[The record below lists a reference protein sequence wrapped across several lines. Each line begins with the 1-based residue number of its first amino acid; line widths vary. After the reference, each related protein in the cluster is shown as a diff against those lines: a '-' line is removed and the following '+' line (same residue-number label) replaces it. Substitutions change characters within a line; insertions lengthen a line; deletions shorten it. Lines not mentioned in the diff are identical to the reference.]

1 MNFIKSILV
10 LILLSPLFLFAQG
23 EGQNWYFGYNAGL
36 DFTGGSP
43 VAMTNGSVNQWEGVA
58 SISDAAGNLL
68 FYTNGQNIWD
78 ATHGVMQNGS
88 GLMGHNS
95 ASQSA
100 VIVPKPYAP
109 GIYYVFTVDKTADG
123 NGVRYS
129 IVDMNLNGSLGAVT
143 GVKNILLMSN
153 TTEKITA
160 VRHANNSDIWVICHK
175 WGSNQFQSF
184 LINGCSGLQTTPVI
198 SNVGSS
204 HTHVAY
210 SANTGA
216 IGYMKASP
224 QGNKLGLAFFTQPS
238 SSSPHFELFD
248 FNNNTG
254 GVSNSITLPSPSST
268 PKPPG
273 ITYYAAYGVEFSPDG
288 TFFYG
293 GLNATGEIYQYDLSA
308 GGATAIR
315 NSATLVGTGTGL
327 ASNSNKI
334 GALQLATDGK
344 IYVARDG
351 MSSLGAITNPNSYGA
366 FYTDNAVGLGG
377 STSGLGLPTF
387 IQSFFI
393 SALDLSVNYSGNK
406 CVGNSIAFNL
416 QGVDVS
422 NVDHVDWDFGDGTT
436 LTNQNSSGTVNHTY
450 SSSGTYY
457 VEIKYYFV
465 TAGCI
470 YYGTIGRNINI
481 AASPTATAVTS
492 GSYCTSGSAVSLN
505 GTTSGGTWSG
515 TGVSGS
521 SFYPS
526 LAGVG
531 THTLTYSLVN
541 GAGCTD
547 SDNTTVTVNQTLDAT
562 ITTSTTSM
570 CLAEPAITLTA
581 ASNGGT
587 WTGAGVVN
595 GQFDPSIAGI
605 GSHTITYSTS
615 NNGCTDSDTH
625 TINVTNTADA
635 TITAVGTVCS
645 NDSPISLSAVTSGG
659 TWSGTGVSSNQFDPS
674 SAGVGTHTLTYTIT
688 GVCGDVDTET
698 ITVTQAPDAS
708 FTGGGPYCSEDNAV
722 TLTSTTA
729 GGTFSGTGISTN
741 SFDPS
746 AAGVG
751 SFPIQ
756 YSVTANGCTASTTE
770 TLVVNQT
777 PDATI
782 TSITSLCTSDASIT
796 LTSNTPGGTWTGT
809 AVNVNTFD
817 PSVSGGGSFAI
828 TYNVTTGSCSN
839 SESVTINVIDN
850 PDPTINLSG
859 PFCPTDGAVTLTAAS
874 PGGTWTGTGITDANL
889 GTFDPSLITGNSV
902 ITYTIGGSCGGVDTE
917 TFISDL
923 GYCDHDNDGVNDNE
937 DPDDDNDGVLDV
949 DEDINGDGDF
959 MNDDTDGD
967 GIPNVF
973 DLDSDNDGI
982 VDVIEGGGQ
991 DPDGDGIIGTGPI
1004 TDADNDGLDDS
1015 VDNYNSGAPV
1025 GEVTNGTPLP
1035 LPNTDNDGNGLYN
1048 VIDIDSDNDGIVDN
1062 IEGQASN
1069 GFTPPTGNDQDQDG
1083 IDDAYDLDNQGTP
1096 IVPENTDGDSED
1108 DYMDLDSDNDSD
1120 NDILEGWDMNN
1131 DGVADIT
1138 PSGNDSDN
1146 DGLDD
1151 AFDLDGTSSINNG
1164 EANNGVTVLSSVII
1178 PNMDDPNTPE
1188 YDWREAL
1195 DHDHDGVTDSE
1206 DPDDDND
1213 GILDVDEDT
1222 NGDGDFSNDDA
1233 DGDGIPNNF
1242 DLDSDND
1249 GIVDV
1254 IEAGGEDPDG
1264 DGIIGTGPITDA
1276 DHDGLADSVD
1286 DYNGGAP
1293 VGEITNGT
1301 PLSNPDTDNDG
1312 MVDVIDLDADND
1324 GIVDNIE
1331 AQTSDDYIP
1340 PVGND
1345 TDQDGIDDAYDL
1357 DNGGTPLVPVN
1368 TDEAE
1373 DNPDYTDLNSD
1384 NDNDDDILEGW
1395 DEDND
1400 GYADTTPSGNDS
1412 DADGIDDAFDVD
1424 GTSTVNNGGPTNGG
1438 SLATDFPNNDDVDS
1452 DELDW
1457 REVETYVII
1466 PNIFTPN
1473 GDGINDEFVLNTSN
1487 MESLS
1492 TTIFNRWGQTIYEWK
1507 GVNGSWDGYTKASQE
1522 ATEGTYFYL
1531 IIGVD
1536 NLGEK
1541 FEYKGSVV
1549 LDR

>member
-1 MNFIKSILV
+1 
-10 LILLSPLFLFAQG
+10 
-23 EGQNWYFGYNAGL
+23 
-36 DFTGGSP
+36 
-43 VAMTNGSVNQWEGVA
+43 
-58 SISDAAGNLL
+58 
-68 FYTNGQNIWD
+68 
-78 ATHGVMQNGS
+78 
-88 GLMGHNS
+88 
-95 ASQSA
+95 
-100 VIVPKPYAP
+100 
-109 GIYYVFTVDKTADG
+109 
-123 NGVRYS
+123 
-129 IVDMNLNGSLGAVT
+129 
-143 GVKNILLMSN
+143 MSN

-175 WGSNQFQSF
+175 WNSNQFQAF

-198 SNVGSS
+198 SNVGSVHN
-204 HTHVAY
+204 HTTN
-210 SANTGA
+210 SGQWNTGA

-224 QGNKLGLAFFTQPS
+224 QGDKLGLAFFTQPNA
-238 SSSPHFELFD
+238 SSPHFELFD
-248 FNNNTG
+248 FNNSTG
-254 GVSNSITLPSPSST
+254 GVSNSVTLPNPSST
-268 PKPPG
+268 PLPAG
-273 ITYYAAYGVEFSPDG
+273 VAWYAAYGVEFSPDG
-288 TFFYG
+288 SYFYG
-293 GLNATGEIYQYDLSA
+293 GLNATGEVFQYDLWA

-315 NSATLVGTGTGL
+315 NSATLVGTGTGNL
-327 ASNSNKI
+327 QNKI

-351 MSSLGAITNPNSYGA
+351 EGFLGSITNPNSSGA
-366 FYTDNAVGLGG
+366 FYTNNAVSLGG
-377 STSGLGLPTF
+377 RTSGLGLPTF

-393 SALDLSVNYSGNK
+393 SALDLYISYSGDD
-406 CVGNSIAFNL
+406 CVGNAITFNL
-416 QGVDVS
+416 QGADVS
-422 NVDHVDWDFGDGTT
+422 NVAYLDWDFGDGTV
-436 LTNQNSSGTVNHTY
+436 LTNQSNTGTVSHTYTSSGSH
-450 SSSGTYY
+450 Y
-457 VEIKYYFV
+457 VEIKYYFT
-465 TAGCI
+465 TAGCT
-470 YYGTIGRNINI
+470 YYGTTGGYINVI
-481 AASPTATAVTS
+481 ATPTANAITN
-492 GSYCTSGSAVSLN
+492 GSYCTSGSSVSLN
-505 GTTSGGTWSG
+505 GSPSGGTWSG
-515 TGVSGS
+515 TGVSGNT
-521 SFYPS
+521 FYPS
-526 LAGVG
+526 SAGVG
-531 THTLTYSLVN
+531 THTLTYTVTS
-541 GAGCTD
+541 GGCSD
-547 SDNTTVTVNQTLDAT
+547 SDNTTVTVNQAPNAS

-570 CLAEPAITLTA
+570 CLAESPITLTA

-587 WTGAGVVN
+587 WTGPGIS
-595 GQFDPSIAGI
+595 GSQFDPAVAGI

-615 NNGCTDSDTH
+615 SNGCSDSDTH

-645 NDSPISLSAVTSGG
+645 DDSPISLSAVTSGG
-659 TWSGTGVSSNQFDPS
+659 TWTGTGVSGSQFNPS
-674 SAGVGTHTLTYTIT
+674 TAGAGTHTITYTIT
-688 GVCGDVDTET
+688 GVCGDSDTET

-708 FTGGGPYCSEDNAV
+708 FTGGGPYCSADNAV
-722 TLTSTTA
+722 TLTPTNG
-729 GGTFSGTGISTN
+729 GGTFSGTGMSGA

-746 AAGVG
+746 VAGVG

-756 YSVTANGCTASTTE
+756 YTLTANGCTASTTE
-770 TLVVNQT
+770 TLVVNLT

-782 TSITSLCTSDASIT
+782 TSATSLCTSDASIT
-796 LTSNTPGGTWTGT
+796 LTANTSGGTWTGT
-809 AVNVNTFD
+809 AVTGNTFD
-817 PSVSGGGSFAI
+817 PSVSGGGSFNI
-828 TYNVTTGSCSN
+828 TYNVTTGTCSN
-839 SESVTINVIDN
+839 SETTTINVVDN
-850 PDPTINLSG
+850 PDPTIVLSG
-859 PFCPTDGAVTLTAAS
+859 PFCPTNGEVTLTAAS
-874 PGGTWTGTGITDANL
+874 SGGTWSGVGITNATT
-889 GTFDPSLITGNSV
+889 GTFDPSIATGSTV

-923 GYCDHDNDGVNDNE
+923 GYCDHDGDGVNDNE

-1004 TDADNDGLDDS
+1004 TDLDNDGLEDS
-1015 VDNYNSGAPV
+1015 VDNYDSGSGS
-1025 GEVTNGTPLP
+1025 GEVLSGSPLP

-1048 VIDIDSDNDGIVDN
+1048 VIDIDSDDDGIVDN
-1062 IEGQASN
+1062 IEGQSST

-1083 IDDAYDLDNQGTP
+1083 IDDAYDLDQNGTP
-1096 IVPENTDGDSED
+1096 VVPENTDGDSEA
-1108 DYMDLDSDNDSD
+1108 DYIDLDSDNDND
-1120 NDILEGWDMNN
+1120 GDILEGWDHNN
-1131 DGVADIT
+1131 DGTADIV

-1151 AFDLDGTSSINNG
+1151 AFDLDGTSTVNNG
-1164 EANNGVTVLSSVII
+1164 GSNNGITVLSSVII
-1178 PNMDDPNTPE
+1178 PNMDVPSTVE
-1188 YDWREAL
+1188 YDWREPL
-1195 DHDHDGVTDSE
+1195 DHDNDGVVDSE

-1222 NGDGDFSNDDA
+1222 NGDGDFSNDDT
-1233 DGDGIPNNF
+1233 DGDGIPNGF

-1254 IEAGGEDPDG
+1254 IEGGGEDPDG

-1276 DHDGLADSVD
+1276 DNDGLEDSVD

-1301 PLSNPDTDNDG
+1301 PLPNPDTDNDG
-1312 MVDVIDLDADND
+1312 MVDVIDLDADDD

-1331 AQTSDDYIP
+1331 AQPSDDYIAP
-1340 PVGND
+1340 LGTD
-1345 TDQDGIDDAYDL
+1345 TDEDGIDDAYDL

-1368 TDEAE
+1368 TDGAE

-1400 GYADTTPSGNDS
+1400 GYADTEPTGNDS
-1412 DADGIDDAFDVD
+1412 DNDGIDDAFDVD

-1457 REVETYVII
+1457 REAETYVII

-1473 GDGINDEFVLNTSN
+1473 GDGINDEFILNTSN

-1492 TTIFNRWGQTIYEWK
+1492 ATIFNRWGQTIYEWK

-1541 FEYKGSVV
+1541 FEYKGSLV